1 MQVVLVFVFQVG
13 FLTVYIVL
21 SNVCRMCIEQ
31 YVEKYRILS
40 PILLVDHDVISID
53 VARIF
58 I

>member
-1 MQVVLVFVFQVG
+1 MVFVFQVG